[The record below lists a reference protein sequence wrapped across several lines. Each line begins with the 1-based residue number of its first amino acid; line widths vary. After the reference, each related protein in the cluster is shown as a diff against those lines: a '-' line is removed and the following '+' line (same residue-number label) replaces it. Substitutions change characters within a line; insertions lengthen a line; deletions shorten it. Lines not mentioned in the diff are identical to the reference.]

1 MKRINKTQCICE
13 ALNKGMKITPLVAW
27 KLCKT
32 FTLAEII
39 RNLRKR
45 YGMNI
50 VTDYVTENECRY
62 GIYHLAKRSKTMDN
76 GTIKKATFSVAVS
89 EKYKDRNGEAKENTN
104 WFTCVF
110 FGKMADVIDKLNVEK
125 GTLVYVSG
133 KMNFRQYTKDTGE
146 KTNIAELMGDV
157 FQILSSRRSDGSIQ
171 PTANAPT
178 AEAEE
183 DELPF

>member
-1 MKRINKTQCICE
+1 MSY
-13 ALNKGMKITPLVAW
+13 LNRT
-27 KLCKT
+27 
-32 FTLAEII
+32 EII
-39 RNLRKR
+39 GHIGHSPKVL
-45 YGMNI
+45 
-50 VTDYVTENECRY
+50 
-62 GIYHLAKRSKTMDN
+62 DN

-89 EKYKDRNGEAKENTN
+89 ERYRDRNLETKETTN

-133 KMNFRQYTKDTGE
+133 KMNFRQYVKESGE
-146 KTNIAELMGDV
+146 KANIAELMGDG
-157 FQILSSRRSDGSIQ
+157 FQILSARRSYGSIQ